1 MEINVHELSDKQLDE
16 LALKIRKGIQ
26 KDREN
31 EKKQFKK
38 RAFHNTRLLMREY
51 HKLKAH
57 NEVVKEHIAEVQG
70 TFWEHRWLNLD
81 ILMQNKARTVKLMRH
96 VDIALDVYK
105 SICLSND
112 KNEERRKWRVLNK
125 KYIEFP
131 IMSEEK
137 LAELLNVDRSTI
149 NRANKEALEDLS
161 VILFGVDM
169 INEW

>member
-1 MEINVHELSDKQLDE
+1 
-16 LALKIRKGIQ
+16 
-26 KDREN
+26 
-31 EKKQFKK
+31 
-38 RAFHNTRLLMREY
+38 
-51 HKLKAH
+51 
-57 NEVVKEHIAEVQG
+57 
-70 TFWEHRWLNLD
+70 
-81 ILMQNKARTVKLMRH
+81 MQNKARTVKLMRH

-105 SICLSND
+105 SICLSSD

-137 LAELLNVDRSTI
+137 LAEQLNVDRSTI
-149 NRANKEALEDLS
+149 SRANKEALEDLS

>member
-57 NEVVKEHIAEVQG
+57 NEVVKEHIEEVQG

-105 SICLSND
+105 SICLSSD

-137 LAELLNVDRSTI
+137 LAEQLNVDRSTI
-149 NRANKEALEDLS
+149 SRANKEALEDLS

>member
-1 MEINVHELSDKQLDE
+1 MEITVHELSDKQLNE

-38 RAFHNTRLLMREY
+38 RALHNTRLLMREY

-57 NEVVKEHIAEVQG
+57 NEVVKEHVEDVQG

-81 ILMQNKARTVKLMRH
+81 ILMQNKARTVRLMKH

-105 SICLSND
+105 SICLASD
-112 KNEERRKWRVLNK
+112 KNEERRKWRVLSQ
-125 KYIEFP
+125 KYLEFP
-131 IMSEEK
+131 VMSEEK
-137 LAELLNVDRSTI
+137 LAEQLHVDRSTI
-149 NRANKEALEDLS
+149 SRSNKEALDDLS

-169 INEW
+169 LNEW

>member
-57 NEVVKEHIAEVQG
+57 NEVVKEHIEAVQG

-105 SICLSND
+105 SICLSSD

-137 LAELLNVDRSTI
+137 LAEQLNVDRSTI
-149 NRANKEALEDLS
+149 SRANKEALEDLS
-161 VILFGVDM
+161 VLLFGVDM

>member
-57 NEVVKEHIAEVQG
+57 NEVVKEHIEAVQG

-81 ILMQNKARTVKLMRH
+81 ILMQNKAKTVKIMNQVDRALDHYERDCLKAVTLNESRRYDIIKMKYLNKEH
-96 VDIALDVYK
+96 STDEDIADRYDIDRRTAQRNIENAVDDV
-105 SICLSND
+105 SI
-112 KNEERRKWRVLNK
+112 
-125 KYIEFP
+125 
-131 IMSEEK
+131 
-137 LAELLNVDRSTI
+137 
-149 NRANKEALEDLS
+149 
-161 VILFGVDM
+161 ILFGIEAF
-169 INEW
+169 ING